1 MEPHKHHYP
10 PSALLSSSYPPLSL
24 LAMLVSHPFLAQVV
38 DCEIIS
44 SLLGLLYDALQ
55 HPGPIHTSDHF
66 SQTVGGGE
74 RRGESSAAG
83 GLMLSMYLTS
93 VPVNVALEQNG
104 KNNMHVTYTKLGN
117 KQIAVHNKLPKPFGD
132 IICMTKHVS

>member
-1 MEPHKHHYP
+1 M
-10 PSALLSSSYPPLSL
+10 
-24 LAMLVSHPFLAQVV
+24 V

-55 HPGPIHTSDHF
+55 HPGPIHTTDHF

-74 RRGESSAAG
+74 RRGESSAA
-83 GLMLSMYLTS
+83 
-93 VPVNVALEQNG
+93 VNVALEQNG